1 MKSAKNVVSL
11 VTPLAERVA
20 QELGYTLWDLEYVK
34 EGTEWYLRITID
46 SENGITLDDCE
57 KMSRAIDPVLD
68 ENDPI
73 EGNYH
78 LEISSPGIERVI
90 RTDMHLAWAVGQVI
104 SLSLYAPIEGCKLV
118 AGPLKSFDS
127 EKIVLQDDEGE
138 LEIPR
143 KNIAKMN
150 KYFEF

>member
-1 MKSAKNVVSL
+1 MKSTKNVVSL
-11 VTPLAERVA
+11 VTPLTCRVA
-20 QELGYTLWDLEYVK
+20 EELGYTLWDLEYVK

-46 SENGITLDDCE
+46 NEEGITLDDCE

-78 LEISSPGIERVI
+78 LEVSSPGVERVI
-90 RTDMHLAWAVGQVI
+90 RTDSHLSWAVGQVI
-104 SLSLYAPIEGCKLV
+104 SISLYAAIEGCKTVVGQL
-118 AGPLKSFDS
+118 SSYDT
-127 EKIVLQDDEGE
+127 EKIVLVGDDGDF
-138 LEIPR
+138 EIPR